1 MDKLKNIINKSSIRH
16 QLFIMVSAGIIV
28 MLSASTLTSTWFTNQ
43 QVKNILLAEG
53 LEHTENLA
61 RNSTLALLYSSPE
74 NANSA
79 IQSTLAF
86 NGIDGLAIY
95 DREHNRFIFKGT
107 KDLPLK
113 LDTNITASTEARIFY
128 EDDNYWHFI
137 APVILRTSN
146 DEMDKQLFKEEK
158 KQDTLG
164 YAYIILNKKTLDN
177 IKTGILVNNLGIA
190 LIIYAVLL
198 VILNFI
204 IRSLTQPLKYISDV
218 MRQTAQGQF
227 TTQVNTSG
235 PLEIQ
240 HIADT
245 YNRMVKAISERDN
258 ELRAHN
264 IRLEEKA
271 IHDHLTGLINR
282 IGFEESLTIA
292 IDECKKLDT
301 HHVLCYMDLDKFKI
315 INDTCGHGAGDELL
329 MEISLLFQD
338 HIRHESDILAR
349 IGGDEFALI
358 LRNCSIEKARN
369 ITQTICHSVRDYQ
382 FNWDRKQYSIGV
394 SIGVI
399 PLNKDTGTL
408 KDAISSVDSACY
420 LAKEKGRGQIH
431 ILQPDDKD
439 FDNQTSQTQNSRLI
453 LDAIENDKFELFHQ
467 AIAPLKT
474 VGTKKIN
481 YEILL
486 RLPKHQGEYMDSD
499 TLIESAERYNLSTR
513 IDQWVIEKSFNLL
526 NQEDCLLKS
535 ADLCTINISP
545 SSINNNLINF
555 IKSNLKKHNIKPE
568 KICFEISESSTIGNL
583 KTVKSFI
590 DEIHI
595 LGCLFSLDNFGSG
608 PLSFGYLK
616 QLNADILKIE
626 GILIKESA
634 TDSVSLAMV
643 KAINEIGH
651 ILNMKTIANSV
662 ETDSTLEYIN
672 NLGFD
677 YAQGHAIHKPTP
689 IVNN

>member
-16 QLFIMVSAGIIV
+16 QLFIMLSVGIIV
-28 MLSASTLTSTWFTNQ
+28 MLSASTLTNTWFANQ
-43 QVKNILLAEG
+43 QVKKILLTEG

-95 DREHNRFIFKGT
+95 DKELNRFIFKGI

-113 LDTNITASTEARIFY
+113 LDTKITASKAKILY
-128 EDDNYWHFI
+128 EDNNYWHFI
-137 APVILRTSN
+137 APVTLKASN
-146 DEMDKQLFKEEK
+146 NEMDKQLFKEEE
-158 KQDTLG
+158 KQETIG
-164 YAYIILNKKTLDN
+164 YAYTILNKKTLDN
-177 IKTGILVNNLGIA
+177 IKTGILLNNLGIA
-190 LIIYAVLL
+190 IIIYAVLL
-198 VILNFI
+198 LILHFI
-204 IRSLTQPLKYISDV
+204 IRSLTQPLEYISDV
-218 MRQTAQGQF
+218 MRQNAKGQF
-227 TTQVNTSG
+227 TTHVNTSG

-258 ELRAHN
+258 ELRTHN

-282 IGFEESLTIA
+282 IGFEESLTLA

-301 HHVLCYMDLDKFKI
+301 HHVLCYMDLDRFKI

-358 LRNCSIEKARN
+358 LRNCSIEKATN

-399 PLNKDTGTL
+399 AINKDTGTL
-408 KDAISSVDSACY
+408 KDAISRVDSACY

-431 ILQPDDKD
+431 IICPNDKD
-439 FDNQTSQTQNSRLI
+439 FNSQTSQTQTSRLI
-453 LDAIENDKFELFHQ
+453 LDAIENNKFELFHQ
-467 AIAPLKT
+467 TIAPLKT

-499 TLIESAERYNLSTR
+499 TLMESAERYNLSAK
-513 IDQWVIEKSFNLL
+513 IDQWVIEKTFNLL
-526 NQEDCLLKS
+526 NQENCILKT
-535 ADLCTINISP
+535 ADLCTINISS
-545 SSINNNLINF
+545 SSINNDFINI
-555 IKSNLKKHNIKPE
+555 IKSSFKKHNIKPG

-590 DEIHI
+590 EEIHI
-595 LGCLFSLDNFGSG
+595 LGCLFSLDNFGGGS
-608 PLSFGYLK
+608 LSFGYLK
-616 QLNADILKIE
+616 QLNADILKVE
-626 GILIKESA
+626 GILTKEST
-634 TDSVSLAMV
+634 TDDVSLAMV

-651 ILNMKTIANSV
+651 ILNMKTIAGSV
-662 ETDSTLEYIN
+662 ETDNTLEHIN

-677 YAQGHAIHKPTP
+677 YAQGYAIHKPGP